1 MRKSDFV
8 CTACGY
14 RGPMRSYGGV
24 QIVLTV
30 LLAIFMI
37 IPGVIYALWVDAWRK
52 RCPLCDLKALV
63 PADSPRGRE
72 LSNSGKTK

>member
-1 MRKSDFV
+1 MNEQEVV

-14 RGPMRSYGGV
+14 QGSMRSYGCV

-30 LLAIFMI
+30 LLAIFML

-52 RCPLCDLKALV
+52 RCPVCDLKALV

-72 LSNSGKTK
+72 LTHRGG

>member
-1 MRKSDFV
+1 MTEPEVV

-14 RGPMRSYGGV
+14 HGPMRAYGCAQVG
-24 QIVLTV
+24 LTV

-52 RCPLCDLKALV
+52 RCPVCDLKALV
-63 PADSPRGRE
+63 LADSPRGRE
-72 LSNSGKTK
+72 LVSK